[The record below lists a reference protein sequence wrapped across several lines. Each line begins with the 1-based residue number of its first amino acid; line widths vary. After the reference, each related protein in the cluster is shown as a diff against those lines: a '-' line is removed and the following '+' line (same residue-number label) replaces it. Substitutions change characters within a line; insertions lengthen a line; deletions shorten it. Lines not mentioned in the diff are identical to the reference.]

1 MIVDS
6 MCARATSEK
15 AAAQRQEFLTM
26 AYTTCVE
33 NYYNE
38 EQAIPGIE
46 ADGVEHQPQYIPYD
60 SELMQGFELFSDGDK
75 ESEIR
80 VQAYRELLTGKAYK
94 DITERIQSWF
104 GE

>member
-1 MIVDS
+1 
-6 MCARATSEK
+6 
-15 AAAQRQEFLTM
+15 
-26 AYTTCVE
+26 
-33 NYYNE
+33 
-38 EQAIPGIE
+38 
-46 ADGVEHQPQYIPYD
+46 
-60 SELMQGFELFSDGDK
+60 MQGFELFSDGDK